1 LYKGFI
7 PMYFNIYMVDT
18 AEKIRELE
26 KKLDELYD
34 VLLAIKLKLETYR
47 KNIEEYKRSYIK
59 DRIYM
64 EKRYEEVKEL
74 LDRYLSLKNG

>member
-1 LYKGFI
+1 
-7 PMYFNIYMVDT
+7 MVDT
-18 AEKIRELE
+18 VEKIRELE

-64 EKRYEEVKEL
+64 EKRYEEVKGL

>member
-1 LYKGFI
+1 MG
-7 PMYFNIYMVDT
+7 FNICMADES
-18 AEKIRELE
+18 EKIRELE

-34 VLLAIKLKLETYR
+34 VLLAIKLDLEVYR

>member
-1 LYKGFI
+1 
-7 PMYFNIYMVDT
+7 MVDT
-18 AEKIRELE
+18 VEKIRELE

-74 LDRYLSLKNG
+74 LDRYTSLKNG